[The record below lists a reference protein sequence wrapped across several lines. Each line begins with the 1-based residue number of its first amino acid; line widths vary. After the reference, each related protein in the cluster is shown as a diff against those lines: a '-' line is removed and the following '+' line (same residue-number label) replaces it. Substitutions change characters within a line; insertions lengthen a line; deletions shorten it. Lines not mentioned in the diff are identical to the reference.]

1 MTRHM
6 QRNLL
11 VAFAVSASIG
21 ADTAVAGL
29 LDGLTKKAQE
39 AVNQIAK
46 EAVKEVAP
54 VVPADAAATA
64 EDQAVVSDG
73 DDGTDIGKDK
83 LVFRTESGKPTLAAR
98 ELAIVR
104 FRPDVLSDEA
114 WLKRIAGNVD
124 RSRRSWM
131 NTDEFRWRREKDA
144 IKAEILEQ
152 AKTVPTDYE
161 ITPWPGREVMADL
174 GQYDFNRKAFK
185 MRVHTGASAAW
196 PWRGDNRVQ
205 WLPVPPDIAEKMN
218 VALNNQGRLVYAKY
232 KLKIVGV
239 EPKGSGQRV
248 YPFFDDRIEKVD
260 VYTLNG
266 APFPTTPKNFVYWVS
281 LDTSKFRMKDHAG
294 RR

>member
-1 MTRHM
+1 MNRHM
-6 QRNLL
+6 QRDLF
-11 VAFAVSASIG
+11 VAFAVCASIG
-21 ADTAVAGL
+21 TNAAVAGL
-29 LDGLTKKAQE
+29 LDGLAKQAQD
-39 AVNQIAK
+39 AVNQIAR
-46 EAVKEVAP
+46 
-54 VVPADAAATA
+54 DAAKELAPGVPKDAATPA
-64 EDQAVVSDG
+64 EAQGVASGG
-73 DDGTDIGKDK
+73 DNGTNINTGK
-83 LVFRTESGKPTLAAR
+83 LVFRTESGKPTLTAR
-98 ELAIVR
+98 ELAIVH
-104 FRPDVLSDEA
+104 FRPDVLNDEA

-124 RSRRSWM
+124 ISRRSWM

-152 AKTVPTDYE
+152 AKRVPTDFD

-174 GQYDFNRKAFK
+174 GQYDFNRNAFK
-185 MRVHTGASAAW
+185 MRVHIGASAAW

-205 WLPVPPDIAEKMN
+205 WLPVPPDVAEKMT
-218 VALNNQGRLVYAKY
+218 AGFKNQGRMVYARY
-232 KLKIVGV
+232 RLKIVGV

-266 APFPTTPKNFVYWVS
+266 APFPTAPKDFTYRVS